1 MIENRL
7 VPNINIFSGV
17 SSSMPIDEFSQ
28 KGYGLSNLKAT
39 EGASFKDV
47 LSGLVS
53 NLNAEVEKPD
63 QLLREQMMGNSDVD
77 IHETSDH
84 LSNIKR
90 AKEYLNYFG
99 FKTTDIDCSDYE
111 GNMRPV
117 EHITGELFNASTE
130 LLKYEGIV
138 K

>member
-28 KGYGLSNLKAT
+28 KGFGMSNLKAT

-77 IHETSDH
+77 IHDVTTAIAKAELGISLATQVTSKVVTAYNTVM
-84 LSNIKR
+84 NIS
-90 AKEYLNYFG
+90 
-99 FKTTDIDCSDYE
+99 I
-111 GNMRPV
+111 
-117 EHITGELFNASTE
+117 
-130 LLKYEGIV
+130 
-138 K
+138 